1 MTIQIRP
8 KRRLLRR
15 RASKADARPDN
26 RLSFM
31 DQAGLA
37 LLRATGRGQ
46 LMQLTWIYEH
56 PVDFDELRRF
66 HHDLGYGLA
75 GRLIERSPLPFGRHR
90 WVSSL
95 GPPSDMHVAQCP
107 RPRAEFSD
115 WVDERAEL
123 PVDPEW
129 GPGWHLGVLPMTDG
143 STAISI
149 VASHCIGDGVAAL
162 LTVVEAVYGSRRDIG
177 YPPPRSRKRFRGM
190 LSDLRETAKGAPE
203 VARTVAAACKLGLRN
218 RHEMAASSASKPP
231 TISAPDGDA
240 IVVLPAISIFVDLAE
255 WDACANSRNGNSYS
269 LLAGFAAKLAER
281 TGRRRAD
288 GLVTLL
294 VALNDRT
301 SLDDTRANA
310 MLFAQVSLDPTPVTT
325 DLTDARIA
333 LRQALKT
340 TREAPDETLQLLP
353 LVPLVPKR
361 ALKRVADLFFGSGDD
376 LPVSCSNLGDLE
388 PAIGRPDGTEAEYVM
403 LRGVDQ
409 NVRRADI
416 ERAGGQLVVVAGR
429 IGGRISISIVAYQRG
444 AENTKTR
451 LRELAAHTLAEFDL
465 TAVSV

>member
-1 MTIQIRP
+1 MTIQTSP
-8 KRRLLRR
+8 KRRLLRP
-15 RASKADARPDN
+15 RASKADARQDN
-26 RLSFM
+26 RLAFM

-95 GPPSDMHVAQCP
+95 EPPSDMHVAQCP

-115 WVDERAEL
+115 WIDERAEL
-123 PVDPEW
+123 PVDPER

-162 LTVVEAVYGSRRDIG
+162 LTVVEAVYGARREIG
-177 YPPPRSRKRFRGM
+177 YPPPRSRKRFRGA
-190 LSDLRETAKGAPE
+190 LADLRETAKGAPE
-203 VARTVAAACKLGLRN
+203 VARTVAAAAKLGLRN
-218 RHEMAASSASKPP
+218 RHEMAASSAPKPLA
-231 TISAPDGDA
+231 ISAADDST
-240 IVVLPAISIFVDLAE
+240 VFLPAISVFVDLAE
-255 WDACANSRNGNSYS
+255 WDAKANSLNGNSYS

-281 TGRRRAD
+281 MGRRRAD

-388 PAIGRPDGTEAEYVM
+388 PAIGRPDGTDAEYVM

-429 IGGRISISIVAYQRG
+429 IGAKISISIVAYQPG
-444 AENTKTR
+444 AQNTKTR
-451 LRELAAHTLAEFDL
+451 LRELVAHTLAEFDL
-465 TAVSV
+465 PGVSV